1 MNKTMKLM
9 MAAVVCTLATAAD
22 AVGIKGRYFTD
33 DAGKAWIPVGCNICT
48 VRTPFDGPVDHA
60 AVRAQMDEW
69 LRAFAANG
77 GDYVRLW
84 LGCRAFEIMPEKPGV
99 YDPEAEKT
107 LTGIVRLCEEL
118 GVKLKFTIES
128 FRMCLPKEKAV
139 TGYQKCF
146 NRHLYAP
153 YVKTMK
159 EFYESDF
166 CRRTYL
172 GKVERLKALG
182 FGDSPAVVC
191 WELWNEINATAPLAD
206 YAAWSDYMLAR
217 FRKMFPKQLVVQ
229 NLGSFSDAGAY
240 QQYDQIGE
248 MPVNDFMQVHR
259 YLDMGAPIDAC
270 RAPMDVIAATA
281 VREMLARRTDK
292 PAVLA
297 ETGAVIANHQGP
309 SPYYP
314 LDKDGALL
322 HDALFAPFFAGGA
335 GCGHFWHWDCYI
347 AKNNLWHHF
356 ARFKRAVA
364 GLDPIAEE
372 FRPFYTETHHLRVY
386 GLKGRKTTVI
396 WCRDKQSDWRW
407 EFVESK
413 GPVLLKGEKLP
424 FYGREAECYLP
435 WEDKTV
441 KTTLPVLPDFWRS
454 IVVRLDTPKD
464 YEPFQEAH

>member
-1 MNKTMKLM
+1 
-9 MAAVVCTLATAAD
+9 
-22 AVGIKGRYFTD
+22 
-33 DAGKAWIPVGCNICT
+33 
-48 VRTPFDGPVDHA
+48 
-60 AVRAQMDEW
+60 
-69 LRAFAANG
+69 
-77 GDYVRLW
+77 
-84 LGCRAFEIMPEKPGV
+84 
-99 YDPEAEKT
+99 
-107 LTGIVRLCEEL
+107 
-118 GVKLKFTIES
+118 
-128 FRMCLPKEKAV
+128 
-139 TGYQKCF
+139 
-146 NRHLYAP
+146 
-153 YVKTMK
+153 
-159 EFYESDF
+159 
-166 CRRTYL
+166 
-172 GKVERLKALG
+172 
-182 FGDSPAVVC
+182 
-191 WELWNEINATAPLAD
+191 
-206 YAAWSDYMLAR
+206 
-217 FRKMFPKQLVVQ
+217 MFPKQLVVQ

-281 VREMLARRTDK
+281 VREMLARRADK

-297 ETGAVIANHQGP
+297 ETGAVIANHRGP

-314 LDKDGALL
+314 LDRDGALL

-347 AKNNLWHHF
+347 AKNNLWYHF
-356 ARFKRAVA
+356 ARFKRAIA

-386 GLKGRKTTVI
+386 GLKGKKTTVI

-413 GPVLLKGEKLP
+413 GPALLKGEKLP
-424 FYGREAECYLP
+424 FYDREAECYLP
-435 WEDKTV
+435 WEDKVV

-454 IVVRLDTPKD
+454 IVVKFPTPKD